1 MDERKLQ
8 ATMHALGWEARY
20 RKRASGRDTG
30 NAFLRN
36 LATLDGDFAEALS
49 SLGVR
54 SGRLLE
60 IGAGLGEQAIQYA
73 LRGFDVTATEVSDTA
88 IRQASALAEGVG
100 AKVSFV
106 NDNILLTRLDGLF
119 DIIAD
124 RGCFT
129 ILPQD
134 LLGDYGRNVARL
146 LASDGHLLLKV
157 DAPNQAKI
165 EALQEYL
172 VQLSCLSSHYRKGLP
187 EADGR
192 QPNAVFAVFRHFPA
206 QARPFPDRRHCC

>member
-8 ATMHALGWEARY
+8 ATMHALEWEARY
-20 RKRASGRDTG
+20 RKRASGQDTG
-30 NAFLRN
+30 NAFLRD
-36 LATLDGDFAEALS
+36 LATLDGDFAETLS

-88 IRQASALAEGVG
+88 IGQASVLAHGAG
-100 AKVSFV
+100 AKVAFV
-106 NDNILLTRLDGLF
+106 NDNILFTRLDGQF

-124 RGCFT
+124 RGCYT
-129 ILPQD
+129 TLPWD
-134 LLGDYGRNVARL
+134 FLGNYARNIARL
-146 LASDGHLLLKV
+146 LAPDGHLLLKV
-157 DAPNQAKI
+157 DTPNQAKI
-165 EALQEYL
+165 KALQDNL
-172 VQLSCLSSHYRKGLP
+172 AQLSCISSHYRRGLP

-192 QPNAVFAVFRHFPA
+192 PPDAVFAVFRHFPA
-206 QARPFPDRRHCC
+206 QARPSPDTPHCC